1 MGAGVDPDC
10 ELFASGIVKD
20 DEDDWGVGAHALAVK
35 QAVVVKEKVW
45 GPAGRAAAC
54 LWYPVHNPAAYLQQD
69 LAVATPDHGS
79 CAQCG
84 STSTG

>member
-35 QAVVVKEKVW
+35 QAVVVKEKVRR
-45 GPAGRAAAC
+45 PAGRAALC
-54 LWYPVHNPAAYLQQD
+54 H
-69 LAVATPDHGS
+69 
-79 CAQCG
+79 
-84 STSTG
+84 